1 MADLLYEVR
10 DGAARLTLNREAQR
24 NAFSLDMIDLF
35 QEYLTR
41 AEADAD
47 VRAICITGA
56 GDKAFCSGA
65 DLKSLI
71 QDPTKASEILYTLA
85 PVLHQSILEIRR
97 MRKPVIAAINGVAA
111 GAGLS
116 VALACDF
123 RVMAKSAV
131 LRQAYTSWGLCIDG
145 GGTFM
150 LPRLVGL
157 ARALEIAAFDPPITS
172 EMALQ
177 WGLVTKVVEDGQ
189 ALDAAL
195 AMARELAER
204 SMHSFGLVKQLL
216 TDSFTTPF
224 EVQLERERIGVS
236 TCGGHP
242 DGLEGMMAFAFKRKP
257 SFNKDGSSGS

>member
-1 MADLLYEVR
+1 MAETFAV
-10 DGAARLTLNREAQR
+10 AIENHVAQVTLNRPETYNALGPDELCGLAR
-24 NAFSLDMIDLF
+24 NFTAMAVDTS
-35 QEYLTR
+35 
-41 AEADAD
+41 
-47 VRAICITGA
+47 VRGVVITGA
-56 GDKAFCSGA
+56 GKAFCSGA
-65 DLKSLI
+65 DLKGLI
-71 QDPTKASEILYTLA
+71 KDPTKASENLYTFA
-85 PVLHQSILEIRR
+85 AVLHQSVLEIRR

-111 GAGLS
+111 GAGMSL
-116 VALACDF
+116 ALACDF

-145 GGTFM
+145 GGTFA

-195 AMARELAER
+195 AMARDLAER
-204 SMHSFGLVKQLL
+204 SMHSFGLSKQLL
-216 TDSFTTPF
+216 TDSFTTPL

-257 SFNKDGSSGS
+257 SYNKDGGGS